1 MGITAKSTGNRRFKR
16 LRKWGLWLLAF
27 LVAGMSLTICF
38 SPYGSHEG
46 FSYKLIK
53 ESVIVD
59 VPVDSAF
66 RFLGNSDNAK
76 RWSVYVDHITT
87 LNGIRTPD
95 GTPGSIRRCFCYKN
109 EQGQRWD
116 ELITLVE
123 PNKRRQLTTF
133 NLIDFPIKANGLASE
148 QRYRKISENRCEI
161 TFTLFFAN
169 HDPGFYDEFKTYFGA
184 YKARS
189 IFEQNLKN
197 IKRIL
202 ETGK

>member
-1 MGITAKSTGNRRFKR
+1 MGITAKSAGNKRFKR
-16 LRKWGLWLLAF
+16 LRKWGLWLLAL
-27 LVAGMSLTICF
+27 LVAGMSLAIYF

-53 ESVIVD
+53 ESVVVD

-95 GTPGSIRRCFCYKN
+95 GTPGSIRRCFCHKN

-133 NLIDFPIKANGLASE
+133 NLIDFPMKANGLASE

-169 HDPGFYDEFKTYFGA
+169 HNPGFYDEFKTYFGA

>member
-1 MGITAKSTGNRRFKR
+1 MGITTKSAGNRRFKR
-16 LRKWGLWLLAF
+16 LRKWVLWLFAL
-27 LVAGMSLTICF
+27 LVTGMSLAIYF

-53 ESVIVD
+53 ESVVVD
-59 VPVDSAF
+59 VSVDSAF

-76 RWSVYVDHITT
+76 RWSVYVDHIST

-95 GTPGSIRRCFCYKN
+95 GTPGSIRRCFCNSN
-109 EQGQRWD
+109 EKGQRWD
-116 ELITLVE
+116 ELTTLVE

-133 NLIDFPIKANGLASE
+133 NLIDFPMQANGLASE
-148 QRYRKISENRCEI
+148 QRYRKISANRCEI

-169 HDPGFYDEFKTYFGA
+169 HDSGFWDEFKTYFGA
-184 YKARS
+184 YKVRS
-189 IFEQNLKN
+189 IFQQNLSN

>member
-1 MGITAKSTGNRRFKR
+1 MSTSTKPVRKRRFKR
-16 LRKWGLWLLAF
+16 TRKVLLWLF
-27 LVAGMSLTICF
+27 SVVIAGMMLLIFF

-46 FSYKLIK
+46 FSYKLIR
-53 ESVIVD
+53 ESVVVD

-66 RFLGNSDNAK
+66 RFLGNSDNAR

-87 LNGIRTPD
+87 LNSIRTPD
-95 GTPGSIRRCFCYKN
+95 GTPGSIRRCFCNKD
-109 EQGQRWD
+109 EKGQRWD

-123 PNKRRQLTTF
+123 PNKRRQLTTY
-133 NLIDFPIKANGLASE
+133 NLVDFPMQANGLASE
-148 QRYRKISENRCEI
+148 QRYRKIAENRCEI

-169 HDPGFYDEFKTYFGA
+169 HDPGFWDELKTYFGA
-184 YKARS
+184 YKVQS
-189 IFEQNLKN
+189 IFRQNLDN